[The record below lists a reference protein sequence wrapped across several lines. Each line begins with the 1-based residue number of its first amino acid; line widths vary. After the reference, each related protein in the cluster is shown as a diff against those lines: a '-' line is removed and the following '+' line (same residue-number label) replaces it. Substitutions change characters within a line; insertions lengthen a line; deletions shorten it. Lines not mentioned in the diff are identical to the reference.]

1 MAGLWVSRQGNR
13 QFLELSGDLEEPRGR
28 SPKWLPLQATVP
40 TAQAQMETTSERSRS
55 RLHLVPLQQGSS
67 STWVPQT
74 RYASP
79 QASHG
84 RNNHCSPLT
93 GFLEAGG
100 PMVFQDRLRQVVPAR
115 FAVVCHLT
123 RLLGH
128 GSVPKSFWASRRPTF
143 N

>member
-1 MAGLWVSRQGNR
+1 
-13 QFLELSGDLEEPRGR
+13 
-28 SPKWLPLQATVP
+28 
-40 TAQAQMETTSERSRS
+40 METNYERSRS
-55 RLHLVPLQQGSS
+55 RLHLVPPQQGSS

-115 FAVVCHLT
+115 FAVVCHAHQAIAP
-123 RLLGH
+123 RVR
-128 GSVPKSFWASRRPTF
+128 SRVIWASRTPGPRLKACGRQIILETDHWVPTTGTPGLPGRSASWS
-143 N
+143 